1 MAPLEPH
8 LGRDMQG
15 GRQRFPMLPDGAFR
29 FALAI
34 YGRGIDP
41 IDPGFYCPL
50 EHIVARYF
58 IRIDEDA
65 ASDPAAEG
73 KLGNLQARA
82 AEHSLA
88 HRACRPED
96 QRDRNSDRSL
106 KR

>member
-1 MAPLEPH
+1 MS
-8 LGRDMQG
+8 
-15 GRQRFPMLPDGAFR
+15 PDGAFR
-29 FALAI
+29 FAPAI
-34 YGRGIDP
+34 DGRSIDP
-41 IDPGFYCPL
+41 INPAFCCPL
-50 EHIVARYF
+50 ERIVACYL

-65 ASDPAAEG
+65 AGDPAAER